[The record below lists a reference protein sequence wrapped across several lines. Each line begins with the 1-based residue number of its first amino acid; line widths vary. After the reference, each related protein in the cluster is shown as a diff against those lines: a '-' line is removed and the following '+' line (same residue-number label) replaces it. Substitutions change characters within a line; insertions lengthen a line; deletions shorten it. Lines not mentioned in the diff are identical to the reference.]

1 MGKIRLIER
10 RFTSGEVEVRQRGSE
25 TTIEGHAAVFDK
37 LSQNLGGF
45 VERVMPGAFT
55 KTLGEADIRALYNH
69 DENLVL
75 GRNKSGTLELAE
87 DDSGLYYRI
96 TPPNTTYARDLMTV
110 IERGDVSQSSFAF
123 MAIDEEWGLSEQDF
137 PRRDLLQVHLV
148 DVSPVTYPAYLDTDT
163 GTGGRSAALAGLAK
177 RAGVRVADLS
187 DPEAI
192 KRALS
197 PTQPVDEQRAST
209 TDANLAA
216 LLGQADQAVDDA
228 LTALTSADQAMDA
241 VLSQLGLSDADE
253 EAEPDTARSN
263 KGTWA
268 KRAEA
273 LAHLESALADSD
285 E

>member
-1 MGKIRLIER
+1 MKIRQIER
-10 RFTSGEVEVRQRGSE
+10 RFTSGAVEVRQRGSDI
-25 TTIEGHAAVFDK
+25 TIEGHAAVFEK

-55 KTLGEADIRALYNH
+55 KTLQEADIRALFNH

-75 GRNKSGTLELAE
+75 GRNKSGTLELSE

-96 TPPNTTYARDLMTV
+96 TPPDTNYANDLV
-110 IERGDVSQSSFAF
+110 KLLQRGDVSHSSFAF

-148 DVSPVTYPAYLDTDT
+148 DVSPVTYAAYLDTDA

-177 RAGVRVADLS
+177 RTGVPVADLS

-192 KRALS
+192 KRALAREQDES
-197 PTQPVDEQRAST
+197 TDEEQPEAST
-209 TDANLAA
+209 V
-216 LLGQADQAVDDA
+216 Q
-228 LTALTSADQAMDA
+228 
-241 VLSQLGLSDADE
+241 
-253 EAEPDTARSN
+253 RSV
-263 KGTWA
+263 WA

-273 LAHLESALADSD
+273 LAHLESALTDFAD
-285 E
+285 